1 MTGSLYVPGNSWL
14 HRLPAGLK
22 LMLLVVFGTT
32 LMWLDNLIILQ
43 IVLLTLVFLLI
54 QTGVGIRAVWHQVRP
69 MMILLLGLALYT
81 SWIENPAQAL
91 EMTLRLSSL
100 LLSGLLVT
108 LTTSL
113 TQMMTVLEGLLWPL
127 ERIGLLSAERVAL
140 AFGLT
145 LRLIPDLLLQWT
157 EIKEAQAARG
167 VKTNIST
174 LCVPMLMRT
183 LRRAE
188 EIAEAIDA
196 RSPKLK

>member
-43 IVLLTLVFLLI
+43 IVLLTLVFMLI

-127 ERIGLLSAERVAL
+127 ERIGLLSAQRVAL